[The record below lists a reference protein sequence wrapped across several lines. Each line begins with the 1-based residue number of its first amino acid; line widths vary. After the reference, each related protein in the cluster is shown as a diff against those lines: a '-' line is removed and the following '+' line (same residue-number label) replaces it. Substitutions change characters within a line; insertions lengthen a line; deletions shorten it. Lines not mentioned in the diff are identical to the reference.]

1 MKFSVIDID
10 IKKRFDAQNW
20 ILTAAELEIKIMI
33 CWYNL
38 INTCTIPKND
48 DGSIQ
53 RLVNSINQQKV
64 IYKTIIGYKGIHI
77 KR

>member
-1 MKFSVIDID
+1 M
-10 IKKRFDAQNW
+10 
-20 ILTAAELEIKIMI
+20 
-33 CWYNL
+33 YNS
-38 INTCTIPKND
+38 KNY

-64 IYKTIIGYKGIHI
+64 IYKTTIGYKGIHI